1 MKVEIIEEMFDP
13 WRELAAYQQQR
24 VELQKVAGATAVF
37 VGTMRDFNDGNTVH
51 SMVLEHYPAMTR
63 QYLQRMVEQSM
74 TVSGLL
80 DVLVLH
86 RVGKIFPGQPIV
98 LVATWS
104 AHRAASLT
112 ACRDIMEQLKAKAPF
127 WKQEMTVDGA
137 HWVEHNTPG

>member
-1 MKVEIIEEMFDP
+1 MKVEINEDMFDP

-24 VELQKVAGATAVF
+24 AELHKAAGATAVF

-51 SMVLEHYPAMTR
+51 SMVLEHYPAMTQ

-74 TVSGLL
+74 TASELL

-104 AHRAASLT
+104 AHRAVALT

-127 WKQEMTVDGA
+127 WKQEMTVDGTR
-137 HWVEHNTPG
+137 WVEHNTPG